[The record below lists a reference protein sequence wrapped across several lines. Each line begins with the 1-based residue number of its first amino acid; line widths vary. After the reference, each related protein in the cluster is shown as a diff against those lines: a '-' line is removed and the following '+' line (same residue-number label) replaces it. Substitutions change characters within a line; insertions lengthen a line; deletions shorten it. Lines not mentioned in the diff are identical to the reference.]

1 MIEWQEKLRAEYP
14 ELLAKLSY
22 FEHGQG
28 WQDLLINMF
37 EKIKRQDI
45 MAKSVDPKYVP
56 TEFVQIKEKF
66 GTLRAYCDGG
76 DSFIYKI
83 INAAEDLSAK
93 TCEECGTTENV
104 KQRSNKG
111 WIYTSCDDHSKES
124 KK

>member
-1 MIEWQEKLRAEYP
+1 MIEWQEELRSKYP

-22 FEHGQG
+22 FEHGPG
-28 WQDLLINMF
+28 WQNLLINMF

-45 MAKSVDPKYVP
+45 MAKSADPEYVL

-76 DSFIYKI
+76 DSVIYTI
-83 INAAEDLSAK
+83 INAAEDLSAN
-93 TCEECGTTENV
+93 TCEECGTTEKV
-104 KQRSNKG
+104 KRRSNKG
-111 WIYTSCDDHSKES
+111 WIYTSCDEHSKES